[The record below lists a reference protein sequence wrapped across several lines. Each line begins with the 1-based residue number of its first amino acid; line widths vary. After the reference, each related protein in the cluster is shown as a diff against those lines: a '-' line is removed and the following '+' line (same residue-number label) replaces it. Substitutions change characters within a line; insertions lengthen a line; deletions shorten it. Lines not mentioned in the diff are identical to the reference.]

1 VRLMLSTLAVLIPLS
16 CVSTLNAEEKFK
28 PIFDGKTLDGWEGN
42 PNLWSVED
50 GAITGVTTDDD
61 PIKANTFLVWKGTAA
76 NFVLKLDFKTSKVG
90 NSGVQYRSKVLDKEK
105 FIVGGYQA
113 DIDPSMKFAGINYEE
128 KGRGILATRG
138 QRVVLSDDEDPKV
151 EQFGKADELAK
162 KIKQSDWNSYRI
174 VANGRKLSHYING
187 ELMSEVVD
195 NSKKKFAEK
204 GVIALQLHRGPA
216 MTIQFKNLTLKE
228 LK

>member
-1 VRLMLSTLAVLIPLS
+1 MRLLLSTIVFVLPLS
-16 CVSTLNAEEKFK
+16 CASILNAEEKFK

-42 PNLWSVED
+42 PDLWSVED
-50 GAITGVTTDDD
+50 GAITGVTTDDA

-76 NFVLKLDFKTSKVG
+76 DFVLRLDFKSSKVG

-138 QRVVLSDDEDPKV
+138 QRVALTDGEDPKV
-151 EQFGKADELAK
+151 EQFGKAEELAK
-162 KIKQSDWNSYRI
+162 KIKQTEWNSYRI
-174 VANGRKLSHYING
+174 VAKGRKLSHYING
-187 ELMSEVVD
+187 ELMSEVID
-195 NSKKKFAEK
+195 NSKEKFAEK

-216 MTIQFKNLTLKE
+216 MKIQFKNVKLKE